1 MEKQFI
7 SIKQACN
14 DFNKSLSTI
23 RRIVKESPTNEI
35 KREKLK
41 TGHEK
46 IYISNEY
53 LKEYFNNS
61 KESIHNNNS
70 EGSHSNNS
78 VNSSNEQLTKSLEET
93 IQILKNELDAK
104 NKQIE
109 SFLQR
114 QYESNVIIERLQQKE
129 QNLLESLEVK
139 KKRKWWQKKKG
150 V

>member
-109 SFLQR
+109 GFLQR

>member
-23 RRIVKESPTNEI
+23 RRIVKESPKNEI

-70 EGSHSNNS
+70 EDSHSNNS